1 MIIQKRNLVCIN
13 EVMFNVISIIIVLKN
28 NVLFK
33 SNNIYKQ

>member
-1 MIIQKRNLVCIN
+1 MIIQKRNLVYIN
-13 EVMFNVISIIIVLKN
+13 EVMVNVISIIIVLKN